1 MTGGYMSSFY
11 GPELGTVAPS
21 AQWRTLAD
29 VGLALSRCAEPAAT
43 LAEVT
48 DLVVPQAADF
58 CVLYLAGDDE
68 EPATLVVT
76 HVERTR
82 VDDIRDRMGGL
93 SSGAGAESLLR
104 GLDAAEEDWTPG
116 SGTASAL
123 LAELGLSGGMVA
135 PIRLSGQPRGLLA
148 LGVETAEIEGADNV
162 TFGRVLADRIGLELE
177 RFRARRR
184 SERAV
189 AASELAVGIVS
200 HDLGN
205 PLATIQICAN
215 ALLDPEPQP
224 AAGVREIAEIIRR
237 SAAWM
242 QQIIRDLLDRVS
254 LDTGRLPL
262 IREPVAVSDV
272 MGAAQAMFRPLA
284 GEEGLEFAIEYAGDL
299 PRVDADPHRLQ
310 EVLSNLL
317 GNAMKFTPAGGRV
330 VLSARATSDQENR
343 PAVRFA
349 VSDTGQGIPEQD
361 LPHVFDWF
369 WHSQTGKRAST
380 GLGLAIAKG
389 VIEAHRAHL
398 MVESVPGYG
407 STFWFNLPVCGSTEE
422 DGPCEWEARR

>member
-1 MTGGYMSSFY
+1 MSSFH

-21 AQWRTLAD
+21 VQWRTLAEA
-29 VGLALSRCAEPAAT
+29 GLALSRCAEPATA
-43 LAEVT
+43 LAEVA
-48 DLVVPQAADF
+48 DLVVPEAADF

-68 EPATLVVT
+68 EPAALVVA
-76 HVERTR
+76 HVERSR
-82 VDDIRDRMGGL
+82 IDEIRDRMRAL
-93 SSGAGAESLLR
+93 ASGTGAASLLR
-104 GLDAAEEDWTPG
+104 ELNAVEEVWTPD
-116 SGTASAL
+116 SERECAL
-123 LAELGLSGGMVA
+123 LAELGLSRGVVA
-135 PIRLSGQPRGLLA
+135 PIRLGGQPRGLLL
-148 LGVETAEIEGADNV
+148 LGIDTADFDGTDNV

-177 RFRARRR
+177 RSRAHRR
-184 SERAV
+184 SKHAV

-215 ALLDPEPQP
+215 ALLDPVPQP

-254 LDTGRLPL
+254 LDAGRLLL
-262 IREPVAVSDV
+262 IRESIAVSDV
-272 MGAAQAMFRPLA
+272 MGTAQAMFRPLA
-284 GEEGLEFAIEYAGDL
+284 AEEGLEFVIEYPVDL

-330 VLSARATSDQENR
+330 VLSARATTDQENS
-343 PAVRFA
+343 PAIRFA
-349 VSDTGQGIPEQD
+349 VSDTGPGIPEQD

-369 WHSQTGKRAST
+369 WHSQTGKGAST

-389 VIEAHRAHL
+389 VIEAHSAHL
-398 MVESVPGYG
+398 MLESVPGCG
-407 STFWFNLPVCGSTEE
+407 STFWFNLPVCEMTEE
-422 DGPCEWEARR
+422 DGPCRWEARR

>member
-21 AQWRTLAD
+21 VQWRTLAD

-43 LAEVT
+43 LAEVA
-48 DLVVPQAADF
+48 DLVVPAAADF

-68 EPATLVVT
+68 DPATLVVT

-82 VDDIRDRMGGL
+82 MDDIRDRMGGL
-93 SSGAGAESLLR
+93 SSGAGAGSLLR
-104 GLDAAEEDWTPG
+104 RLDVAEEGWTPE

-123 LAELGLSGGMVA
+123 LAELGLSRGMVA
-135 PIRLSGQPRGLLA
+135 PIRLDGRPRGLLL
-148 LGVETAEIEGADNV
+148 LGIEPADFDGADNV
-162 TFGRVLADRIGLELE
+162 AFGRVLADRIGLELE
-177 RFRARRR
+177 RSRAHRR

-224 AAGVREIAEIIRR
+224 AAGVCEIAEIIRR

-254 LDTGRLPL
+254 LDAGRLPL
-262 IREPVAVSDV
+262 IRESVAVSDV
-272 MGAAQAMFRPLA
+272 MGTAQAMFRPLA

-330 VLSARATSDQENR
+330 VLSARAASDQENR

-349 VSDTGQGIPEQD
+349 VSDTGPGIPEQD

-398 MVESVPGYG
+398 MVESAPGSG
-407 STFWFNLPVCGSTEE
+407 STFWFNLPVCESTEE
-422 DGPCEWEARR
+422 DGPCGWKARR

>member
-1 MTGGYMSSFY
+1 
-11 GPELGTVAPS
+11 
-21 AQWRTLAD
+21 
-29 VGLALSRCAEPAAT
+29 
-43 LAEVT
+43 
-48 DLVVPQAADF
+48 
-58 CVLYLAGDDE
+58 
-68 EPATLVVT
+68 
-76 HVERTR
+76 
-82 VDDIRDRMGGL
+82 
-93 SSGAGAESLLR
+93 
-104 GLDAAEEDWTPG
+104 
-116 SGTASAL
+116 
-123 LAELGLSGGMVA
+123 
-135 PIRLSGQPRGLLA
+135 
-148 LGVETAEIEGADNV
+148 
-162 TFGRVLADRIGLELE
+162 
-177 RFRARRR
+177 
-184 SERAV
+184 
-189 AASELAVGIVS
+189 
-200 HDLGN
+200 
-205 PLATIQICAN
+205 
-215 ALLDPEPQP
+215 LLDPEPQP

-369 WHSQTGKRAST
+369 WHSQTGERAST

-389 VIEAHRAHL
+389 VIEAHSAHL
-398 MVESVPGYG
+398 MVESVPGCG
-407 STFWFNLPVCGSTEE
+407 STFWFNLPVCESADA
-422 DGPCEWEARR
+422 DGPSGWVARR